1 MTRGCC
7 VLSLVAVMVAGGSGA
22 YAQGPVPEKA
32 VMPVQVQIVISRYD
46 GDKKISSTP
55 YSVSARPGSP
65 RGAQLRLM
73 TSVPI
78 ASPTLAPSDDSKEKP
93 VAFFNYRDIGIQLD
107 FNVQGPH
114 EDGRYEVTTTISE
127 SSLATGPSRPT
138 ASSIV
143 AAPALVR
150 SYTSQNTQVLRNG
163 QTSQYT
169 AATDPVSGEVVRV
182 DVTLTVPK

>member
-1 MTRGCC
+1 MTRGCALSVVGL
-7 VLSLVAVMVAGGSGA
+7 VL
-22 YAQGPVPEKA
+22 YASSHSFAQEPAAQKA
-32 VMPVQVQIVISRYD
+32 VIPVQVQIVISRYD

-78 ASPTLAPSDDSKEKP
+78 ASPTIAASDDPKAKP
-93 VAFFNYRDIGIQLD
+93 PAFFNYRDIGIQLD
-107 FNVQGPH
+107 FNVQGPY

-127 SSLATGPSRPT
+127 SALATSSSRPA

>member
-7 VLSLVAVMVAGGSGA
+7 VLFLVALMVFVSPDAS
-22 YAQGPVPEKA
+22 AQGGAAQDA
-32 VMPVQVQIVISRYD
+32 VMPVQVQVVISRYQ

-55 YSVSARPGSP
+55 YSVSARPGQV
-65 RGAQLRLM
+65 RGANLRLM

-78 ASPTLAPSDDSKEKP
+78 ASPAMAASDDPKEKP
-93 VAFFNYRDIGIQLD
+93 PTFFNYRDIGIQMEVG
-107 FNVQGPH
+107 VQGPQ

-127 SSLATGPSRPT
+127 SSLAPESSRP
-138 ASSIV
+138 AGAAIV
-143 AAPALVR
+143 PAPALVR
-150 SYTSQNTQVLRNG
+150 SYASQNTQVLRNG